1 MAEAAALLQHRCRVL
16 LDLVELPLG
25 RQRDVIDLPVVPE
38 QLGVLAAL
46 LVGTRTRPAQRDGV
60 FLTRGGAL
68 VAVLEHGQQPVHLAG
83 LGRGLHVVRFV
94 AVVVVGFGVRGQILE
109 REKLVDA
116 LAHQLDDRC
125 VRGGCRCALLGE
137 ERKVAR
143 IVLRYFVALLP
154 VAATLRVEHVVHLV
168 VAHVPIQQK
177 QLPVRGTA
185 ARRRASLALLFLLPF
200 GRAGRFRRTGRGHG
214 LVTGAAAAD
223 ATV

>member
-46 LVGTRTRPAQRDGV
+46 LVGARTRPVQRDGV
-60 FLTRGGAL
+60 LLTRGGGGGAL

-94 AVVVVGFGVRGQILE
+94 AVVVMGFGVRGQILE

-116 LAHQLDDRC
+116 LAHQLDDRR
-125 VRGGCRCALLGE
+125 VRGGRRCALLGE
-137 ERKVAR
+137 ERKVAS
-143 IVLRYFVALLP
+143 FFG
-154 VAATLRVEHVVHLV
+154 
-168 VAHVPIQQK
+168 QN
-177 QLPVRGTA
+177 
-185 ARRRASLALLFLLPF
+185 FLKNYL
-200 GRAGRFRRTGRGHG
+200 
-214 LVTGAAAAD
+214 
-223 ATV
+223 